1 VSAQSNI
8 FVGLFFLG
16 SFSPIH
22 IKGEKMKM
30 TSSAS
35 TTSQATEVS
44 PQAAMLQ
51 LISGFWISRAVYV
64 LAKLGIPDLLG
75 KQPHS
80 AEELA
85 QLTET
90 HATALSRVL
99 RALVSVGVL
108 TQTADG
114 KLGLTP
120 LSETLRTD
128 VPGSVRWFAIS
139 ELGEEHYPAWG
150 DLMHSVKTGEVAF
163 DHVFGMDVWEF
174 FRSHPEHAK
183 LFNDSMS
190 GLTAAANEAILSRYD
205 FSGIK
210 RLVDV
215 GGGHGALI
223 TSILKTNP
231 DISGVLFDAPAVIE
245 GGVSRLQ
252 STGIADRCEAISGDF
267 FQEVPAGADAYIL
280 KWIIHDWDDARATAI
295 LKNCRRAITNNGRLL
310 VVDVVVPTTS
320 EPHFGKFIDLNMLVM
335 TGGLERTEEEFRKLL
350 ADSGFRLTRVVKT
363 ESPFSIIEG
372 RPV

>member
-1 VSAQSNI
+1 
-8 FVGLFFLG
+8 
-16 SFSPIH
+16 
-22 IKGEKMKM
+22 MKM

-252 STGIADRCEAISGDF
+252 SAGIADRCEAISGDF

-295 LKNCRRAITNNGRLL
+295 LKNCRRAITNDGRLL